1 MEQYV
6 AGERRNPGKQMG
18 KLAILPLIQPAL
30 AVFAYPFRAFGKR
43 FAVLGL

>member
-6 AGERRNPGKQMG
+6 AEERRTPGKQMG
-18 KLAILPLIQPAL
+18 KLAIIPLIQPAL
-30 AVFAYPFRAFGKR
+30 TVFTYPFRAFGKR